1 MGALALTIQ
10 TGGALP
16 GPPVF
21 PRPELPLSG
30 RQLSVIADAAVAAKL
45 IIDFQSWQAWKR
57 IWSQSRPTLAERQA
71 RLADSEWRTRHYG
84 DMAVQYKVFEGRWQE
99 L

>member
-1 MGALALTIQ
+1 MGALSLTIQ

-21 PRPELPLSG
+21 PRPGVPLSG
-30 RQLSVIADAAVAAKL
+30 RQLSVIADAATAAKQ
-45 IIDFQSWQAWKR
+45 IKDFQSWQSWKR
-57 IWSQSRPTLAERQA
+57 IWSQARPTIAERQA
-71 RLADSEWRTRHYG
+71 RLADTEWRTRQYG
-84 DMAVQYKVFEGRWQE
+84 DMAVQYKVFEGRRQE